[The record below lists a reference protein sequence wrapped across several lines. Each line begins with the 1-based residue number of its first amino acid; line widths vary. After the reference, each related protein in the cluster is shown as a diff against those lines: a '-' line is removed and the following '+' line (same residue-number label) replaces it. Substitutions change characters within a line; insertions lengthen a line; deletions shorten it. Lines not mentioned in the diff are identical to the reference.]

1 MLWFTLLAENIQ
13 LVHCGASCFTFQLFQ
28 FCWHAFLSLSGFFMH
43 SKVLIYAG
51 DMYSQLLSMS
61 LPLSEYVKLITK
73 TMTVSPPGYPNH
85 RRLVLTDDIKRLMRR
100 VLALMPDP
108 ETNNICFFKLKANN
122 VFVDLLSGKPFLHA
136 ASWTANYDV
145 NLARMNYAR
154 VGEMFRQTIF
164 SGAVASLPADFQQLL
179 SLMKTNGD
187 TASYAIQHH
196 CSLIWRVDKKEL
208 FTRIY
213 DFSNDILQ
221 KWNYMSYTDI
231 MNSLHFPANWDTL
244 IQQNPYLNML
254 YRGST
259 YYPNAGKEILRF
271 KRNAYIHCLQH
282 AWDMGTMQKIYDQAD
297 MGEMLE
303 TALSLVLHSFQLEL
317 DKRGLLRHIRL
328 ESLFL

>member
-1 MLWFTLLAENIQ
+1 MADLNP
-13 LVHCGASCFTFQLFQ
+13 GRRR
-28 FCWHAFLSLSGFFMH
+28 
-43 SKVLIYAG
+43 G
-51 DMYSQLLSMS
+51 DIHSQLLSMS
-61 LPLSEYVKLITK
+61 MPLSEYVKLIAK
-73 TMTVSPPGYPNH
+73 TRTVSPPGYPNH

-108 ETNNICFFKLKANN
+108 ETNNMCFFKLKADN
-122 VFVDLLSGKPFLHA
+122 VFVDLLSGKPFLDA
-136 ASWTANYDV
+136 ASWTANYDG
-145 NLARMNYAR
+145 NLAQMNYAR
-154 VGEMFRQTIF
+154 VEEIFRQTIF

-179 SLMKTNGD
+179 GLMKTNGH

-213 DFSNDILQ
+213 DFSHDILQ
-221 KWNYMSYTDI
+221 RWNYMSYADV

-244 IQQNPYLNML
+244 IQQNPYLDMF

-259 YYPNAGKEILRF
+259 YYPNAGKEVLRF

-282 AWDMGTMQKIYDQAD
+282 AYDMATMQKIYDQAD

-317 DKRGLLRHIRL
+317 DKRGLLRLTML
-328 ESLFL
+328 ESLFH